1 MDLSYRLRGSS
12 LALVAPSILD
22 PNMAAN
28 SAIRHS
34 NSCAFFF
41 HSLIYLIDLIKIAD
55 AIICDKIKNPIHH
68 NLIF

>member
-1 MDLSYRLRGSS
+1 
-12 LALVAPSILD
+12 VAPVIID

-41 HSLIYLIDLIKIAD
+41 RFFINLSVLIKIAD
-55 AIICDKIKNPIHH
+55 AIIYDKVKNPIHL
-68 NLIF
+68 NLII